1 MPHDRRERSLPARRV
16 SRRDFL
22 ETTGAAAMGAAA
34 LRAGTAS
41 AESPGVLGAPPAGE
55 TRRGL
60 LYPRQNQ
67 HRGVQDL
74 SGLVARLNE
83 AGVPAPNGQPWTAEL
98 FQKEMKRL
106 GA

>member
-1 MPHDRRERSLPARRV
+1 MDKACYLNPHQARDRAPDDYQNLLGDAIEHA
-16 SRRDFL
+16 F
-22 ETTGAAAMGAAA
+22 AA
-34 LRAGTAS
+34 
-41 AESPGVLGAPPAGE
+41 
-55 TRRGL
+55 
-60 LYPRQNQ
+60 
-67 HRGVQDL
+67 GVQDL

>member
-1 MPHDRRERSLPARRV
+1 MDQPCYLNPHQARDRAPDDYQNLLGDAIERA
-16 SRRDFL
+16 F
-22 ETTGAAAMGAAA
+22 AA
-34 LRAGTAS
+34 
-41 AESPGVLGAPPAGE
+41 
-55 TRRGL
+55 
-60 LYPRQNQ
+60 
-67 HRGVQDL
+67 GVQDL